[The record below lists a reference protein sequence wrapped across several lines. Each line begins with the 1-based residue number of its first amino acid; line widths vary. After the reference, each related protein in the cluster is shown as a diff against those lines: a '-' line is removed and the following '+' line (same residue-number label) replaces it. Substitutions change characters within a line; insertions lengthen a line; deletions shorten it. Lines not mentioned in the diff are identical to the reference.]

1 MKLTRASRG
10 LATQCSFLFAP
21 AATPPLEMRFA
32 PKIENIRAGKG
43 AVAAAG
49 SCAAARYHYLEAM
62 ITADVMT
69 KDPVTAAA
77 DATVGEVMSILHDLD
92 ARHLPIVE
100 GRQLV
105 GIISDRDLRAFGA
118 SELLTLEG
126 LEDRRERLETPISD
140 VMATDVISLEP
151 ETELAE
157 VVDTMLDQRVGA
169 IPIVDRHSD
178 ELVGIVSYVDVLR
191 AVRGQL

>member
-1 MKLTRASRG
+1 M
-10 LATQCSFLFAP
+10 
-21 AATPPLEMRFA
+21 
-32 PKIENIRAGKG
+32 
-43 AVAAAG
+43 VAASG
-49 SCAAARYHYLEAM
+49 SCAGAGYHYLEAM

-77 DATVGEVMSILHDLD
+77 DATVGEVMAILHDLD
-92 ARHLPIVE
+92 ARHLPIVD

-118 SELLTLEG
+118 SELLSLED
-126 LEDRRERLETPISD
+126 LDDRRERLETPISD
-140 VMATDVISLEP
+140 VMASDVISLEP

-191 AVRGQL
+191 ALRGQL